1 MFFLVEMAL
10 TRSTYRLCPLV
21 AATCLTCFVV
31 GLSTLA
37 QTKPD
42 QRSGSSPQ
50 QAPPLRPFHQIV
62 FSHGSRTIKEV
73 ALTFDACATRQPSG
87 YDERVTQILLETQTP
102 ATIFLGGKWMEE
114 HPEQTKLLE
123 STPLFELGNHSYL
136 HPHMREASDE
146 RIRKELC
153 RTQDVMYAM
162 TGRQPTLFRPPYGEH
177 DDRIV
182 RIAAA
187 MGLTTVEYDLPS
199 GDPSPEATKEK
210 LIEYVT
216 TMARSGSIIVMH
228 INGRGWHTAEALP
241 DIIAR
246 LRKRGFVFVTVT
258 QLLQHSS
265 PATEQK

>member
-1 MFFLVEMAL
+1 
-10 TRSTYRLCPLV
+10 
-21 AATCLTCFVV
+21 
-31 GLSTLA
+31 
-37 QTKPD
+37 
-42 QRSGSSPQ
+42 
-50 QAPPLRPFHQIV
+50 
-62 FSHGSRTIKEV
+62 
-73 ALTFDACATRQPSG
+73 
-87 YDERVTQILLETQTP
+87 
-102 ATIFLGGKWMEE
+102 
-114 HPEQTKLLE
+114 
-123 STPLFELGNHSYL
+123 
-136 HPHMREASDE
+136 MREASDE

-199 GDPSPEATKEK
+199 GDPSPEATKEN

-228 INGRGWHTAEALP
+228 INGRGCHTAEALP
-241 DIIAR
+241 DIIVK

-258 QLLQHSS
+258 QLLHNTAPLPQSRNTKAKVL
-265 PATEQK
+265 PLA